1 MKTVPRNV
9 KIVMQEQA
17 VDVGG
22 LPQEVSLA
30 LADIAGV
37 AREGLLAMSVAAG
50 MAVMQAMFEAEIAA
64 VTGPKGRHD
73 PLREAVRHGSGK
85 GSVTL
90 GGRRVAVSR
99 PRARTLDGHEVPLGA
114 YAAFAADDLLGQVVL
129 ERMLAGVATRRH
141 ARIAEPVG
149 TGVLADASSTGR
161 SAVSR
166 RFVKQTETALAELL
180 ARDLAELDIKVL
192 MLDGEHMAGRCVI
205 VALGITA
212 DGRKLPVG
220 LWDGATENK
229 TVVRAMLADLVSR
242 GLSADDGLLVVLD
255 GAKALSAAVNEV
267 FGAQAAVQRCTL
279 HKRRNVADHL
289 PDKEKA
295 WVDAKLVKAF
305 NHPDPDTGLGNARH
319 LAGLLDKAHPGAAN
333 SLREGLEEMF
343 TVARL
348 GIDGRLAKTLVTSN
362 PVESMISIART
373 TNRNVTRWRDGH
385 MVLRWTAA
393 GMLNAERSFRR
404 IKGYKQMPQLV
415 TALHRHAHPDTT
427 AETTAVSAAA

>member
-1 MKTVPRNV
+1 MHVGT
-9 KIVMQEQA
+9 QEQA
-17 VDVGG
+17 TGVAD
-22 LPQEVSLA
+22 LPQEISLA

-50 MAVMQAMFEAEIAA
+50 MAVMQTMFEAEITA
-64 VTGPKGRHD
+64 VAGAKGKHNPDRA
-73 PLREAVRHGSGK
+73 AVRHGTGK

-90 GGRRVAVSR
+90 GGRRVEVTR
-99 PRARTLDGHEVPLGA
+99 PRARTLDGHEVPLPA
-114 YAAFAADDLLGQVVL
+114 YSAFAADDLLGQVVL

-141 ARIAEPVG
+141 ARIAEPIG
-149 TGVLADASSTGR
+149 EAVLQGASSTGR

-166 RFVKQTETALAELL
+166 RFIKETETALAELL
-180 ARDLAELDIKVL
+180 ARDLTEEKLKVL

-242 GLSADDGLLVVLD
+242 GLSAEDGLLVVID

-267 FGAQAAVQRCTL
+267 FGAQVAVQRCTL

-295 WVDAKLVKAF
+295 WVDAKLVNAF
-305 NHPDPDTGLGNARH
+305 NHPDPDLGLRNAKH

-404 IKGYKQMPQLV
+404 IKGYKQMPQLLA
-415 TALHRHAHPDTT
+415 ALHRHAHPDTPPSS
-427 AETTAVSAAA
+427 ETVGAVA